1 MVVEVGDVV
10 VDDGEIVFQVNLI
23 EKSYSS
29 DQFVLSFWYGQT
41 WMNNSIKKVIR
52 KRLHSGPG
60 NLKNCKSKNSSN
72 KMNKFHGFSALKI
85 LKKYSDECF

>member
-1 MVVEVGDVV
+1 MVDVEDVD
-10 VDDGEIVFQVNLI
+10 DDGEIGYFQVHLI

-52 KRLHSGPG
+52 KRLHWGPG
-60 NLKNCKSKNSSN
+60 NLKNYK
-72 KMNKFHGFSALKI
+72 
-85 LKKYSDECF
+85 

>member
-1 MVVEVGDVV
+1 MVDVEDVD
-10 VDDGEIVFQVNLI
+10 DDGEIGYFQVHLI

-29 DQFVLSFWYGQT
+29 DQFVLSFWYGHGQT

-52 KRLHSGPG
+52 KRLHTGPG
-60 NLKNCKSKNSSN
+60 NLKNSSN

>member
-1 MVVEVGDVV
+1 MVDVEDVD
-10 VDDGEIVFQVNLI
+10 DDGEIGYFQVHLI

-29 DQFVLSFWYGQT
+29 DQFVLGFWYGQT

-60 NLKNCKSKNSSN
+60 NLKDCKSKNFSD
-72 KMNKFHGFSALKI
+72 KRNKFHGFSALKI
-85 LKKYSDECF
+85 LKKYSDEWF

>member
-1 MVVEVGDVV
+1 MVDVEDVD
-10 VDDGEIVFQVNLI
+10 DDGEIGYFQVHLI

-72 KMNKFHGFSALKI
+72 KMNKVHGFSALKI
-85 LKKYSDECF
+85 LKKYSDEWF

>member
-29 DQFVLSFWYGQT
+29 DQFVLSFWYGHGQT

-52 KRLHSGPG
+52 KRLQTGPG
-60 NLKNCKSKNSSN
+60 NLKNSSN

-85 LKKYSDECF
+85 LKKYSDEWF

>member
-1 MVVEVGDVV
+1 MVDVEDVD
-10 VDDGEIVFQVNLI
+10 DDGEIGYFQVHLI

-29 DQFVLSFWYGQT
+29 DQFVLGFWYGQT

-52 KRLHSGPG
+52 KRLHTGPG
-60 NLKNCKSKNSSN
+60 NLKNSSN

>member
-1 MVVEVGDVV
+1 MVDVEDVD
-10 VDDGEIVFQVNLI
+10 DDGEIGYFQVHLI
-23 EKSYSS
+23 VKSYSS
-29 DQFVLSFWYGQT
+29 DQFVLSFWYGHGQT

-52 KRLHSGPG
+52 KRLQTGPG
-60 NLKNCKSKNSSN
+60 NLKNSSN

>member
-1 MVVEVGDVV
+1 MVVEVRDVV
-10 VDDGEIVFQVNLI
+10 GDEGEIGFQVNLI

-72 KMNKFHGFSALKI
+72 KMNKVHGFSALKI
-85 LKKYSDECF
+85 LKKYSDEWF